1 MGANEILH
9 DSDMRDELC
18 DHFELKYGR
27 VRFFEEL
34 VIGKSRADI
43 VLVTKDE
50 IIGVEIK
57 SDADTYARLSR
68 QIKDYDVYF
77 DKNILAVGSTHAMH
91 AREHIPE
98 YWGVVSVEDTG
109 SGLDFYDIREP
120 APSPKVKIRKQLDLL
135 WRRELTGIQQQNR
148 LHKYAGKRRSFVER
162 YVVES
167 VDEKSLKQQI
177 RDILFDRDY
186 SVFDAEKNN

>member
-1 MGANEILH
+1 MSDILY
-9 DSDMRDELC
+9 DRDIRDPLFDFLEAT
-18 DHFELKYGR
+18 YGK
-27 VRFFEEL
+27 VRILEEK
-34 VIGKSRADI
+34 ITGSARADAVM
-43 VLVTKDE
+43 VLESLVAG
-50 IIGVEIK
+50 IEIK

>member
-1 MGANEILH
+1 METNAILH
-9 DSDMRDELC
+9 DSDIRDELC
-18 DHFELKYGR
+18 DHFEQKYGR

-68 QIKDYDVYF
+68 QIKDYDAYF

-109 SGLDFYDIREP
+109 KGLDFYDIREP
-120 APSPKVKIRKQLDLL
+120 GPSKKVKIRKQLDLL
-135 WRRELTGIQQQNR
+135 WRRELTRLQQLNK
-148 LHKYAGKRRSFVER
+148 LHKYAGKRRTFVER

-167 VDEKSLKQQI
+167 VEEGILKQQI

-186 SVFDAEKNN
+186 SIFDP